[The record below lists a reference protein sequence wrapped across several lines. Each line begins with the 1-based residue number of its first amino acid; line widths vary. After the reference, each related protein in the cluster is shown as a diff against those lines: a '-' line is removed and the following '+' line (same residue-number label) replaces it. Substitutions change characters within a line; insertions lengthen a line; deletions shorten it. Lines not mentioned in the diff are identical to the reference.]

1 MAVRINLLPYRK
13 IRREQRQRQ
22 FNLMLAGSLIA
33 VPGAATE
40 PVFVTVTV

>member
-22 FNLMLAGSLIA
+22 FNLMRPDRCAD
-33 VPGAATE
+33 
-40 PVFVTVTV
+40 